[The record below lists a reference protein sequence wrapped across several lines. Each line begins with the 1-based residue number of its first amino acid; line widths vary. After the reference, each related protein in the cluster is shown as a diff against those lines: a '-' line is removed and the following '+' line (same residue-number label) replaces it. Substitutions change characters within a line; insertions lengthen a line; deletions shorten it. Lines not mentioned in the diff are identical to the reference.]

1 MATTIRRIR
10 RLIGLFWITLT
21 ALVEYAA
28 MIAWRRD
35 DTERAQR
42 QSHWLHH
49 YCRRTA
55 NLIRLKFH
63 VHGNSGTAP
72 LLACNHVSYL
82 DIVALAAVTPLR
94 FVAKSE
100 VRGWPWLGRMARYAG
115 TIFIQRRR
123 RRSVLLTGH
132 SLRRAVQ
139 QQTRVVMFLE
149 GTSTDGET
157 VLPFRSSLLAAAAEE
172 SWPVLPVWI
181 DYMSRDVTWWGGM
194 TLVPH
199 LWRLLGREE
208 IPVTIRFGR
217 VMRHWDRK
225 TLAEELHHAVCDLA
239 QAPLSVPQQIPVFA
253 KPQFLG
259 I

>member
-1 MATTIRRIR
+1 MVAVAIRRIG
-10 RLIGLFWITLT
+10 RLIGLAWITLT
-21 ALVEYAA
+21 ALAEYAA
-28 MIAWRRD
+28 TIAWRRD

-42 QSHWLHH
+42 QSRWLHRH
-49 YCRRTA
+49 CGRTA

-100 VRGWPWLGRMARYAG
+100 VHGWPWFGRMARYAG
-115 TIFIQRRR
+115 TIFIQRQR
-123 RRSVLLTGH
+123 RRSVMLTGH
-132 SLRRAVQ
+132 HLRRAVQ
-139 QQTRVVMFLE
+139 QNTRVVMFLE
-149 GTSTDGET
+149 GTSTNGET
-157 VLPFRSSLLAAAAEE
+157 VLPFRSSLLAAAVEE

-181 DYMSRDVTWWGGM
+181 DYQSHDVCWWGGM

-199 LWRLLGREE
+199 LWKLLGREE

-217 VMRHWDRK
+217 VIRHWDRK
-225 TLAEELHHAVCDLA
+225 TLAEELRHAVCELA
-239 QAPLSVPQQIPVFA
+239 EPAASVAAVSRA
-253 KPQFLG
+253 
-259 I
+259 